1 MLHENRESRYV
12 NFSINYIISLLSF
25 SLPFS
30 YVSFVNLLFYY
41 FETNENIMK
50 LYFVPLIK
58 QEAYILYE
66 Y

>member
-12 NFSINYIISLLSF
+12 NFSINYIISLSF